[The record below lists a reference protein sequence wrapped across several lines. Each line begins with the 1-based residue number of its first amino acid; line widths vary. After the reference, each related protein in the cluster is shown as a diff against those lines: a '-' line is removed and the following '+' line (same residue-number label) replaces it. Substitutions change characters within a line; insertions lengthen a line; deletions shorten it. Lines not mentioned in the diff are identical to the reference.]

1 MAEVAKESGDVS
13 VTQNLSTKR
22 KKIEISNLDNE
33 HAVAVEAVAV
43 EAKEVNESLT
53 KTPHTKKR

>member
-22 KKIEISNLDNE
+22 KKIEISNLENE
-33 HAVAVEAVAV
+33 PAVAVEAVAV